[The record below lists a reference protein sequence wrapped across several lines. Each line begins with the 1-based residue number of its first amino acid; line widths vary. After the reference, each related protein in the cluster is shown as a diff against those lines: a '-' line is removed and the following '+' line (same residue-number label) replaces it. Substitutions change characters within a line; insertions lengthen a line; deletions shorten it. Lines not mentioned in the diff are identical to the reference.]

1 MMRHMRAK
9 ALWVLGPM
17 LIGHAATAQTQH
29 EPHPDLVRVAED
41 MTYTSARLY
50 PMQATALGIAGHDG
64 ELETPSE
71 ALRADYL
78 ARLRQWKSRIDA
90 IAASFDVR
98 TTLVDRD
105 DTALL
110 EAQLASNLNALLVYQ
125 FDRKDYSAPANN
137 VVNAVYIQFQ
147 HLPILGQDGAT
158 ASDLQ
163 HGWSDI
169 TSRLAATPAYI
180 SAARRLVST
189 PGHLFGIIGSQQLAG
204 APDFLGGPLTEAARG
219 QLGAA
224 SAEYARFLKARDG
237 AMAAIAE
244 LKGYIDAH
252 VAGWPENFAMGR
264 DAYNRMLRDEQL
276 LPFSASDAERI
287 GYDELAHGW
296 AEEAWLQD
304 LARRRGTPLGA
315 PSGGGMAPEGQALI
329 GYYAERIAELRKF
342 VTAESVVTIPSWL
355 GTMRILETPAFLQPI
370 SPGAAMNPP
379 RLFSSSTTGYYF
391 ITPPKSLAQAAA
403 RLDMNLDFDR
413 DRILSTAA
421 HEALPGH
428 FMQLSIAKRHPD
440 FIRKIQSSGVFAEG
454 WAFYGE
460 EMFVRLGLYGQR
472 LDGRLYTARWERVRG
487 ARAIVDPKLAS
498 GAWNYDQAVD
508 FFARETGFSKEQAQ
522 ASVASIALGPGYF
535 IAYSVGRVQIE
546 NLLAEYM
553 RRMGKR
559 GSLHDFHDRLL
570 SYGTTPLAIVSQ
582 ELLADLDKPASAVRA
597 AANY

>member
-1 MMRHMRAK
+1 MKRYMRAK

-50 PMQATALGIAGHDG
+50 PMRATALGIVGHDG

-78 ARLRQWKSRIDA
+78 ARLRQWKSRVDA
-90 IAASFDVR
+90 IAAGFDVR
-98 TTLVDRD
+98 TALVDRD

-110 EAQLASNLNALLVYQ
+110 EAQLTSNLNALLVYQ

-137 VVNAVYIQFQ
+137 VLNAVYTQFQ

-163 HGWSDI
+163 RGWSDI

-180 SAARRLVST
+180 SAARRLVTT

-237 AMAAIAE
+237 ALAAIAE

-304 LARRRGTPLGA
+304 LARRRGTPARRAERRGHGA
-315 PSGGGMAPEGQALI
+315 GRPGSHRLLRRAHRGAAQVRDRRERGHDPLLARHHEDSRDSRVPAADISGGCD
-329 GYYAERIAELRKF
+329 
-342 VTAESVVTIPSWL
+342 ES
-355 GTMRILETPAFLQPI
+355 
-370 SPGAAMNPP
+370 
-379 RLFSSSTTGYYF
+379 
-391 ITPPKSLAQAAA
+391 AAA
-403 RLDMNLDFDR
+403 VLEL
-413 DRILSTAA
+413 
-421 HEALPGH
+421 
-428 FMQLSIAKRHPD
+428 
-440 FIRKIQSSGVFAEG
+440 
-454 WAFYGE
+454 
-460 EMFVRLGLYGQR
+460 
-472 LDGRLYTARWERVRG
+472 
-487 ARAIVDPKLAS
+487 
-498 GAWNYDQAVD
+498 
-508 FFARETGFSKEQAQ
+508 
-522 ASVASIALGPGYF
+522 
-535 IAYSVGRVQIE
+535 
-546 NLLAEYM
+546 
-553 RRMGKR
+553 
-559 GSLHDFHDRLL
+559 HDRLL
-570 SYGTTPLAIVSQ
+570 LHY
-582 ELLADLDKPASAVRA
+582 SA
-597 AANY
+597 